1 MSIYARAMVTNSIIP
16 LYELTANRIG
26 YSCAVEFDI
35 GGNPLVNGVL
45 DGITSVALF
54 NPGAGAK
61 LLLRLSFPSVG
72 GRRYQVVTTIVR
84 GVLTWRVATFTSADT
99 FCDMALIDNLGA
111 QQDCNVANN
120 QLIRYFVG
128 NWY

>member
-1 MSIYARAMVTNSIIP
+1 MAIYSRRMVSNSIIP
-16 LYELTANRIG
+16 VNEITANRMG

-35 GGNPLVNGVL
+35 SGNPLVNGAL

-54 NPGAGAK
+54 NPGPGAK
-61 LLLRLSFPSVG
+61 LLLRLSFPSVSG
-72 GRRYQVVTTIVR
+72 KRYQVVSTIVR